1 MRSWDEKMN
10 GISKEN
16 TIGKYGGFEDESD
29 SFGDGFE
36 EFYEK
41 IKKIYSDSELEN
53 IRHAYEVAKQAHKAQ
68 LRRSGEP
75 YIIHPIAVA
84 GILADLGMD
93 SQSLIAALLH
103 DTVEDTELT
112 NEDIVKN
119 FGEEIAQ
126 LVDGVTKLAKVPTE
140 TKAEAQAE
148 NIRKMLLAMSNDI
161 RVIIIKLADRLHNMR
176 TINYVREEKRRET
189 ALETLEIYAPI
200 AHRLGIRT
208 IKEEL
213 EDLAIICLD
222 PVAYREIEEYLNAQ
236 SGSRLEFLDDIINK
250 IRDRISP
257 MVSGSKVEGRIKSV
271 HGIYRKMYIQGKNFD
286 EIYDIY
292 AVRIIVESVIDCYN
306 CLGVIHD
313 MFRPLPNRFKDYI
326 STPKPNMYQSLHTTV
341 IGKEGIP
348 FEVQIRT
355 WEMHHTAEYGI
366 AAHWKY
372 KLGGGAAG
380 GKFEERLSWIRQLL
394 ESQNDSEDVEDIVRT
409 IKSDLVPEEV
419 FVFTPKGDVISLPV
433 GATVIDFAYAIHSA
447 IGNRMIGA
455 KVDGRIVPIDYQVK
469 TGEIVDILTSS
480 QTGKGPSRDWLKIVK
495 TSEARSKIR
504 NWFKKERREENIA
517 EGRAEV
523 EREFRRSFIR
533 LPDDELKQFLQ
544 HIAERQHFDTVDDFY
559 AAIGY
564 GGVSLIRMMPHIK
577 DEYLKIVKTSAPPE
591 VVLTQPKKRV
601 KSSEGVVVEGIDNC
615 LVKFSRCCNP
625 LPGDEIIGFI
635 TRGHGVSIHTKDC
648 SNVPAD
654 LEHCPDRDR
663 WIKTYWDST
672 IKEDFRATLMI
683 SCLNRVGML
692 ADISVQ
698 LANMRV
704 MINDINTRNFKDGR
718 STFAMTIT
726 VSGIEHLKS
735 VAAKLERIDGVLSV
749 ERAAT

>member
-16 TIGKYGGFEDESD
+16 TIGKNGDFEDESD

>member
-1 MRSWDEKMN
+1 MRSWDEKVN
-10 GISKEN
+10 GNSKEK
-16 TIGKYGGFEDESD
+16 TAGKQHGFEDESD

-591 VVLTQPKKRV
+591 VVLTQPRKRV